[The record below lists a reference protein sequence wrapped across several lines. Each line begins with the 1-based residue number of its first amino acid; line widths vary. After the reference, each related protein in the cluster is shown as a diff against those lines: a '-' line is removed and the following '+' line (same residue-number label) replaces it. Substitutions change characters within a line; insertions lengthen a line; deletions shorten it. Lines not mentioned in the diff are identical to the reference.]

1 MPEKKQ
7 TLFKRTLFKSR
18 YILFL
23 GLGIGIFWYI
33 YRDIDTETLSHEARE
48 IKYGW
53 LGLSVLIGM
62 LSHISRAYRWNML
75 IFPMGYKPKTINTF
89 LSVMVMY
96 LTNMIVPRGG
106 EFARCGV
113 LSRYEHIPFSKL
125 VGTMVVERITDVIA
139 LIFFTILIIMAQINV
154 FENFLEDHPAVQTNL
169 EQLFSTR
176 NIFIASCIFISMAVF
191 SIIFRYQLKRTLVY
205 RKFQKIIDDFIHGIK
220 TIRQL
225 KNRWLYI
232 GHSVFI
238 YFMWLFM
245 LYVVFFSFEPTA
257 HLSLIAGA
265 TAFVMSGLAMI
276 APIQAGF
283 GPWHFMVIETLVI
296 YGVEKT
302 DGKIFAFIAHTTTNL
317 SLAIAGTIALILL
330 PVINRNNNSRV
341 SRWHSGRT
349 NV

>member
-7 TLFKRTLFKSR
+7 AIFKKTLSTSR
-18 YILFL
+18 YVLFL
-23 GLGIGIFWYI
+23 ALGIGIFWYI
-33 YRDIDTETLSHEARE
+33 YRDFDIETLAKEAKE
-48 IKYGW
+48 IKYRW

-62 LSHISRAYRWNML
+62 LSHVSRAYRWNML
-75 IFPMGYKPKTINTF
+75 IYPMGYQPKTINTF

-96 LTNMIVPRGG
+96 LTNMVVPRGG

-125 VGTMVVERITDVIA
+125 VGTMVVERITDVLA
-139 LIFFTILIIMAQINV
+139 LIFFTILIIMAQISV
-154 FENFLEDHPAVQTNL
+154 FENFIEEHPVVKSNL
-169 EQLFSTR
+169 LQLLSPANIMIATGVFFSLL
-176 NIFIASCIFISMAVF
+176 VV
-191 SIIFRYQLKRTLVY
+191 SIIFRRRFKRTIVY
-205 RKFQKIIDDFIHGIK
+205 RKFQKIIDDFMHGIK

-232 GHSVFI
+232 GHTVFI
-238 YFMWLFM
+238 YIMWLFM

-283 GPWHFMVIETLVI
+283 GPWHFMVMETLVI
-296 YGVEKT
+296 YGIEKT
-302 DGKIFAFIAHTTTNL
+302 DGKMFAFIAHTTTNL

-330 PVINRNNNSRV
+330 PVINRRK
-341 SRWHSGRT
+341 T
-349 NV
+349 

>member
-1 MPEKKQ
+1 M
-7 TLFKRTLFKSR
+7 
-18 YILFL
+18 FL

-33 YRDIDTETLSHEARE
+33 YRDIDTGTLTREARQ

-139 LIFFTILIIMAQINV
+139 LILFTLFIIMAQINV
-154 FENFLEDHPAVQTNL
+154 FENFLEDHPAVQANL
-169 EQLFSTR
+169 DQLFSTR
-176 NIFIASCIFISMAVF
+176 NIFIASGVFISIAVF
-191 SIIFRYQLKRTLVY
+191 SIIFRRQFKRTLVY
-205 RKFQKIIDDFIHGIK
+205 QKFQKIIDDFIHGIQ

-232 GHSVFI
+232 GHTVFI

-245 LYVVFFSFEPTA
+245 LYVVF
-257 HLSLIAGA
+257 
-265 TAFVMSGLAMI
+265 
-276 APIQAGF
+276 
-283 GPWHFMVIETLVI
+283 
-296 YGVEKT
+296 
-302 DGKIFAFIAHTTTNL
+302 
-317 SLAIAGTIALILL
+317 
-330 PVINRNNNSRV
+330 
-341 SRWHSGRT
+341 
-349 NV
+349 